1 MNTKHWSSTLGT
13 ELDWVEEE
21 YLSLNLGDKR
31 LDKRLKKIVSMMTKR
46 GGMSL
51 PDIFG
56 NWSGTKGAYRFF
68 SNPKVCYDKIISPH
82 SQATKKRIQKQETVL
97 VLSDTTEVYYR
108 KRDHVEGL
116 GPMNS
121 EYNQGLLLH
130 PSIAFT
136 PDGIPLGILDL
147 KMWSRTVLGGNRSQD
162 GRKMSIEDK
171 ESVKW
176 IQGY

>member
-31 LDKRLKKIVSMMTKR
+31 LDQRLKKIVSVMTKR
-46 GGMSL
+46 GGTSL

-56 NWSGTKGAYRFF
+56 NWSDTKGAYRFF
-68 SNPKVCYDKIISPH
+68 SNPKVCYDKIIFPH
-82 SQATKKRIQKQETVL
+82 RQSTKKRIQKQETVL

-121 EYNQGLLLH
+121 EYNQGLLCIH
-130 PSIAFT
+130 
-136 PDGIPLGILDL
+136 
-147 KMWSRTVLGGNRSQD
+147 R
-162 GRKMSIEDK
+162 
-171 ESVKW
+171 
-176 IQGY
+176 